1 MSFGENG
8 EWSLG
13 FESLVPNGIESRGL
27 LSFYSWGNIP
37 PLLWTA
43 SVSVSLITCESL
55 GRMWQSFETK
65 IVGLMLII
73 EGLKISH
80 MLLFSL

>member
-43 SVSVSLITCESL
+43 SVSVSPNLWE
-55 GRMWQSFETK
+55 WQSFETK